1 MKKSYKIEV
10 DCANCAQKMEDAAN
24 TVAGVAKATVSF
36 MTQKMNVEFDE
47 ARTSRLPSERPLR
60 LQEGRGRLRDLWHLS
75 FDLHCR
81 DARGKCGKINRF
93 STISTAFST
102 SWVQK
107 KKNERAFAA
116 FCGKTSWKS
125 WGKAWKTSP
134 LWGKP
139 VESEKTAPK
148 GGWYP

>member
-47 ARTSRLPSERPLR
+47 GADVKATMQNVLR

-75 FDLHCR
+75 FDLYCR

-102 SWVQK
+102 FWTQK
-107 KKNERAFAA
+107 
-116 FCGKTSWKS
+116 
-125 WGKAWKTSP
+125 
-134 LWGKP
+134 
-139 VESEKTAPK
+139 
-148 GGWYP
+148 